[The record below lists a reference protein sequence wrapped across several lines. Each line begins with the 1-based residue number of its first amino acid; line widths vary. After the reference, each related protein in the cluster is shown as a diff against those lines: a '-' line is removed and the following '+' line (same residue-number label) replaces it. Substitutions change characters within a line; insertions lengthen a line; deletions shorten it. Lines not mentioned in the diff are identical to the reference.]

1 MVAQTGQARGL
12 DSLAEHRLP
21 MGKNRSES
29 SSSGALSGLR
39 VLDLT
44 ARAGGYCGLLL
55 ANLGA
60 EVILIEPP
68 GGAPLRAQGP
78 FKNDVSHP
86 DGSLSFAAYHTNKRS
101 IVLDLESEGDRE
113 KFRSLARHADGVI
126 EDKAVGYL
134 DDIGLGYDSLKAIN
148 PGLVLTSITGF
159 GLAGPYRD
167 FKAPNVVA
175 FAMGGLMNL
184 CGHSG
189 RAPLVGPCD
198 VAYHLGSVHAG
209 FGTLVALYNRRGTGR
224 GDHVEVSLQDVLVA
238 DPFLRSLTRYSVTG
252 EILERTGHSQAT
264 TVAETYKCKDGYAR
278 IFCNQPDHWKRL
290 VEWLGNPAELTDPKL
305 ENVQNRHPLRP
316 VLDRIIETRTMSYD
330 TLRFFEEFQSKRLA
344 AAPINSPSA
353 FLNDE
358 QTRHREYVVDLS
370 HAYLGRHRFPGDP
383 YRFSES
389 PWKIERAAPLLGED
403 QQEIKGKFAQPSG
416 WHTEA
421 SAPTQQK
428 SNRLL
433 FEGVRVVSFPTGI
446 VGPALAGLLAEHGAE
461 VIAIEAGGPLRSPQ
475 RGQQFQFA
483 SDLESHRRQK
493 RVAVNMK
500 HLEGLGLA
508 KRLIAVSDVVAENF
522 SARVM
527 AGWGLDYPRMREV
540 REDIIMASLQ
550 AFGRTGPRRD
560 YVSFGPILMAFSGMA
575 YLWRDPAV
583 ERPGAACQTAFPDY
597 VAPSYGALAI
607 LAALHYRART
617 GKGQYIDISQAETA
631 ASMLGPAYLEWLI
644 NGRDPEPLGNFS
656 PFAAPHGCYRC
667 KGADRWCVISTETQE
682 EWERFCEVIGH
693 GEWAADPFF
702 VDLRS
707 RIDNRE
713 QLDRLVES
721 WTTQHTPHQVMR
733 ILQREGIAAG
743 AVQSAEDLYRDP
755 HLRER
760 GFARDVYHPKVGWTT
775 RVGPSV
781 RLMETRLSR
790 EEFVHT
796 AGEDNEAVFGELLGL
811 SKEKIKALTDE
822 EALR

>member
-1 MVAQTGQARGL
+1 M
-12 DSLAEHRLP
+12 
-21 MGKNRSES
+21 
-29 SSSGALSGLR
+29 
-39 VLDLT
+39 
-44 ARAGGYCGLLL
+44 GGYCGLLL

-60 EVILIEPP
+60 EVILVEPP
-68 GGAPLRAQGP
+68 CGTPMRGQGP

-101 IVLDLESEGDRE
+101 IVLDLEADADRE
-113 KFRSLARHADGVI
+113 KFLNMARNADVLI
-126 EDKAVGYL
+126 EDKPAGYL
-134 DDIGLGYDSLKAIN
+134 DAVGLRFESLKVIN
-148 PGLVLTSITGF
+148 PKLVLTSITGF
-159 GLAGPYRD
+159 GLSDPYRD
-167 FKAPNVVA
+167 FKAPNLVA

-184 CGHSG
+184 CGHPG

-198 VAYHLGSVHAG
+198 VAYHLGSVHAA
-209 FGTLVALYNRRGTGR
+209 FGTLVALYNRRATGC

-238 DPFLRSLTRYSVTG
+238 DPFLRSITRYSVTG

-290 VEWLGNPAELTDPKL
+290 VEWLGNPAELLDPKF

-316 VLDRIIETRTMSYD
+316 ILDRLIEARTMNYD
-330 TLRFFEEFQSKRLA
+330 TKSFFDEFQSKRLA
-344 AAPINSPSA
+344 ASPINSPGA

-358 QTRHREYVVDLS
+358 QTKLRAYVVEVGHS
-370 HAYLGRHRFPGDP
+370 YLGRHRFPGDP

-389 PWKIERAAPLLGED
+389 PWKIERGAPLLGED
-403 QQEIKGKFAQPSG
+403 QQEIEGKFAEPSHWLAESG
-416 WHTEA
+416 V
-421 SAPTQQK
+421 PTQGN
-428 SNRLL
+428 SSRLP
-433 FEGVRVVSFPTGI
+433 FEGVRVVSFPTGV

-461 VIAIEAGGPLRSPQ
+461 VIAIEAGRVPRSPQ
-475 RGQQFQFA
+475 RGQRFQIA
-483 SDLESHRRQK
+483 SDLESHRNQR
-493 RVAVNMK
+493 RVALNMK
-500 HLEGLGLA
+500 HPEGIALA

-527 AGWGLDYPRMREV
+527 AAWGLDYPRMREV

-550 AFGRTGPRRD
+550 AFGQTGPRRD

-575 YLWRDPAV
+575 YLWRDPAI
-583 ERPGAACQTAFPDY
+583 ERPGAGCQTAFPDY

-607 LAALHYRART
+607 LAALHYRGRT

-644 NGRDPEPLGNFS
+644 NGRDPEPVGNFS

-667 KGADRWCVISTETQE
+667 QGDDRWCVISIETQE

-693 GEWAADPFF
+693 REWAASPSF
-702 VDLRS
+702 VDLGARVK
-707 RIDNRE
+707 NRE
-713 QLDRLVES
+713 QLDAVVES
-721 WTTQHTPHQVMR
+721 WTTQHTPHQVML

-743 AVQSAEDLYRDP
+743 AVQTAEDLYRDP
-755 HLRER
+755 HLRQR
-760 GFARDVYHPKVGWTT
+760 RFARDVYHPQVGWTT
-775 RVGPSV
+775 RAGPSL
-781 RLMETRLSR
+781 RLQETDIVP
-790 EEFVHT
+790 EEFAHN

-811 SKEKIKALTDE
+811 PNEKIKRLTE
-822 EALR
+822 EDALR